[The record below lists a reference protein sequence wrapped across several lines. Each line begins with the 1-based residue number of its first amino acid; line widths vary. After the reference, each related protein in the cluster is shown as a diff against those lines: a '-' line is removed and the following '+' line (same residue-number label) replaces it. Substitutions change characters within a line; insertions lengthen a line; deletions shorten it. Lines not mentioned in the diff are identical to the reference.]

1 MYLFFDTET
10 AGLPRNR
17 KAPVSD
23 LNNWPRLVQIAWLQY
38 DKSGSRVKGS
48 DYIIKP
54 EGFTIPYNATKIH
67 GITTERAME
76 EGISLDV
83 VLEEFSTAIN
93 GSDYLVAHN
102 MDFDEK
108 VVGAEFVRKNISNR
122 LFQTPRICTMKTSTS
137 FCEIPG
143 PYGYKWPTLSELH
156 FALFHTG
163 IEDTHNALVDVEV
176 CAKCFF
182 QLKKLGIIRE

>member
-38 DKSGSRVKGS
+38 DNSGSQVKGS

-54 EGFTIPYNATKIH
+54 EDFTIPHNSTKIH
-67 GITTERAME
+67 GITTKKAME
-76 EGISLDV
+76 EGVLLDV
-83 VLEEFSTAIN
+83 VLEEFSTVIDR
-93 GSDYLVAHN
+93 SDYLVAHN

-108 VVGAEFVRKNISNR
+108 IVGAEFIRENISNR
-122 LFQTPRICTMKTSTS
+122 LLQTSRICTMKTSTN
-137 FCEIPG
+137 FCKIPG

-156 FALFHTG
+156 FTLFHT
-163 IEDTHNALVDVEV
+163 EFEETHNALVDVEV

-182 QLKKLGIIRE
+182 QLKKLEIIK